1 MKAFLLIFIVPCL
14 LSCGRR
20 LENTVTTIRY
30 VLSFIQT
37 IKNNISAM
45 NNLHSSALTIALT
58 NGRRVMSSV
67 RKVRHVQST
76 ALVIT
81 LIALNHVPTKPL
93 VRPVALV
100 AQTTSVNVTRATF
113 QARQSARD
121 ITLIDMIL
129 AS

>member
-1 MKAFLLIFIVPCL
+1 
-14 LSCGRR
+14 
-20 LENTVTTIRY
+20 
-30 VLSFIQT
+30 
-37 IKNNISAM
+37 M

-93 VRPVALV
+93 VLPGALV
-100 AQTTSVNVTRATF
+100 AQTTSVNVTQATF